1 MAKGYVQVYT
11 GAGKGKTTAAI
22 GLAVRSLGAGRKVM
36 MIQFMKSPSYSEHRI
51 LSSISPNFRLEA
63 VGKPFFIADEGSI
76 PAEDLEKLKDQVVIF
91 PPGNPPADIVALA
104 QSGLKMAMEAAS
116 GGDYDLVILD
126 ELNVAI
132 HFGLVSWSEVE
143 SIIDAKAEG
152 TELVITGRNAPKELM
167 DRADLVTEMR
177 EIKHYYSQ
185 GVMARKGIEN

>member
-1 MAKGYVQVYT
+1 
-11 GAGKGKTTAAI
+11 
-22 GLAVRSLGAGRKVM
+22 
-36 MIQFMKSPSYSEHRI
+36 
-51 LSSISPNFRLEA
+51 
-63 VGKPFFIADEGSI
+63 
-76 PAEDLEKLKDQVVIF
+76 
-91 PPGNPPADIVALA
+91 
-104 QSGLKMAMEAAS
+104 MAMEAAS

-126 ELNVAI
+126 ELNVAM